1 MFQMGTGITA
11 VPLVGALSAVL
22 MAGGAVASQA
32 NAPDPQA
39 RHRSTTAVLSHAL
52 SGVVK
57 SVDATTLVVTRA
69 GKSPSEMIFVLSPS
83 THRDGTIVVGA
94 TVQVRF
100 RTERDTHV
108 ATAVL
113 VTAPKPH
120 AATGKT
126 R

>member
-1 MFQMGTGITA
+1 
-11 VPLVGALSAVL
+11 
-22 MAGGAVASQA
+22 MAGEVAACQA
-32 NAPDPQA
+32 SSDPQA
-39 RHRSTTAVLSHAL
+39 RPRRPATAVLGHAL

-69 GKSPSEMIFVLSPS
+69 GKSPSEMTFVLSPS
-83 THRDGTIVVGA
+83 THRDGAIGVGA

-113 VTAPKPH
+113 VTAPSPH

>member
-1 MFQMGTGITA
+1 MGNGIITA
-11 VPLVGALSAVL
+11 LRVGALSAILLAVGA
-22 MAGGAVASQA
+22 AGRA
-32 NAPDPQA
+32 NSPDAAAQFHPA
-39 RHRSTTAVLSHAL
+39 TTAVSNRAL

-69 GKSPSEMIFVLSPS
+69 GKSPGEITFLLSPA
-83 THRDGTIVVGA
+83 THRDGAIGIGA

-113 VTAPKPH
+113 AIASKRH
-120 AATGKT
+120 AAQ
-126 R
+126 